1 MPGEVTDGV
10 ATALDPNTPGAGG
23 VPAGIQHRIGGYRI
37 LERLGEGG
45 MGVVFKAEQR
55 HPRRLV
61 ALKVIRPMLV
71 GGSSLRRFEHEAE
84 ALGRLQHPGIAR
96 IYEAGTFNT
105 GCGPQPFFAMEL
117 VRGRPLI
124 DHARAAALSTRQKL
138 QLLATVCDVVHY
150 AHQQGV
156 IHRDLKPGNILVD
169 DAGQPKI
176 LDFGLARLT
185 DTDLPAPSM
194 QTDAGQLVGT
204 LQYMSPEQAAGDARD
219 VDVRSD
225 VYSLGVIAYELLA
238 GRPPHPVHGRPV
250 ADAAK
255 SIRDEEPAS
264 LGSIDRQLRGDVA
277 TIVAK
282 ALEKDKDRRYASASD
297 LSADLRRYLGH
308 EPIAAR
314 PPSALYQLQKFARR
328 NKVLVGG
335 AAAVLLALVLGLV
348 GTGWQALR
356 ATRAQSEA
364 RRAEGATREKLRE
377 ASLARARAERWS
389 ALPGRRFSGL
399 AALREAAAVRGGVD
413 VRNEVIACLGILDIR
428 PLRQWEGL
436 AENTTSL
443 AFDAGLTRY
452 ARGDANGD
460 VSVRRV
466 SDDSEIAL
474 LPGDGRTAWIV
485 QFSPDGT
492 KLATKC
498 HNSGAVS
505 VRVWHLPL
513 EAGAV
518 DPAPSPLPRFPRQP
532 QDAVAGLSSG
542 VSRLADAVGAL
553 AAGKARDAGA
563 KQARLVDLGDVPGD
577 VQFDFH
583 PGGRVLAVSQYPKT
597 VRFYDADT
605 GHVLGSLRT
614 AAEPGVPRFSP
625 DGKQLAVPT
634 TTGGDVQVFDAEAG
648 TPVRTLRHPQRV
660 YLMSWHPGGKRL
672 AAACHDRNVYVWDV
686 ERGTSVVHAAH
697 MSSVTQVS
705 FSNGGDLLASFGWDN
720 VLRLW
725 HADANGRG
733 GSTPI
738 IRLDGA
744 GLLGAG
750 RFGPDDR
757 TLAYTTHGRQLTL
770 WEVAPATV
778 CRTFFPLP
786 GQDGETRAAA
796 VSPDGRLL
804 AAANTGGVAL
814 WDLSNRR
821 PVGWI
826 PGGTN
831 SVAFD
836 RTAARLITTGD
847 RGARVWPY
855 EYDDAAGAVR
865 FGEPAAPPDMDLRHA
880 GRPIPFAYA
889 ALATHRGRLAATVG
903 SLIRVVDLERQ
914 GHSQFDYRI
923 PGANRVAISPDGQWV
938 AAATT
943 RQKQDGKVVVA
954 KVSPTLPGRGG
965 EVIRIEPTDQAAVTF
980 SPAGDVLVVA
990 SPPFFRLYEVGSWRL
1005 LRTIAVEGS
1014 GQREVAFSPD
1024 GQILALSATPSRVR
1038 LIRPSTGEEL
1048 ATIPGASALCFSDD
1062 GRWLVTTT
1070 DGTFTVQA
1078 WDLHEVRRELKGMGL
1093 DW

>member
-1 MPGEVTDGV
+1 MPGDVADVVTTGWFTD
-10 ATALDPNTPGAGG
+10 TPGADGAPG
-23 VPAGIQHRIGGYRI
+23 SQHRVGGY
-37 LERLGEGG
+37 LLMERLGEGG

-96 IYEAGTFNT
+96 IYEAGTFDT

-117 VRGRPLI
+117 VRGRSLI
-124 DHARAAALSTRQKL
+124 DYARAAGLSTRQKL

-194 QTDAGQLVGT
+194 QTGAGQLVGT

-238 GRPPHPVHGRPV
+238 GRPPHPVHGRSV
-250 ADAAK
+250 ADAAR
-255 SIRDEEPAS
+255 SIRDEEPAP

-282 ALEKDKDRRYASASD
+282 ALEKDKERRYASASD
-297 LSADLRRYLGH
+297 LSADLRRYLAH
-308 EPIAAR
+308 EPIGAR
-314 PPSALYQLQKFARR
+314 PPSALYQFRKFARR
-328 NKVLVGG
+328 NKVLVGAG
-335 AAAVLLALVLGLV
+335 AAVLLALVLGLV

-356 ATRAQSEA
+356 ATRAESEA
-364 RRAEGATREKLRE
+364 RRAEGEAREKLRE

-389 ALPGRRFSGL
+389 ALPGRRFNGL

-428 PLRQWEGL
+428 PARRWDGV
-436 AENTTSL
+436 AESTTALVFEAS
-443 AFDAGLTRY
+443 LTRY

-466 SDDSEIAL
+466 SDDSEIAR
-474 LPGDGRTAWIV
+474 LPGDGRSAWIV

-492 KLATKC
+492 KIATKC

-505 VRVWHLPL
+505 VRIWHLPR
-513 EAGAV
+513 EAGAAE
-518 DPAPSPLPRFPRQP
+518 PAPSPLPQFPRQP

-553 AAGKARDAGA
+553 AAGKVADAGA
-563 KQARLVDLGDVPGD
+563 EQARLVDLGDLPGD
-577 VQFDFH
+577 VQLDFH
-583 PGGRVLAVSQYPKT
+583 PGGRVLAVSQYPRT

-605 GHVLGSLRT
+605 GAVLGSLRT
-614 AAEPGVPRFSP
+614 GGEPGVPRFSP
-625 DGKQLAVPT
+625 DGRQLAVPST
-634 TTGGDVQVFDAEAG
+634 SGGDLQVFDAEAG

-660 YLMSWHPGGKRL
+660 YLTSWHPGGKRL

-686 ERGTSVVHAAH
+686 ERGTSVAHAGH
-697 MSSVTQVS
+697 MSSVIQVA

-725 HADANGRG
+725 HAEANGRG

-744 GLLGAG
+744 GLPGHA
-750 RFGPDDR
+750 RFGPGDG
-757 TLAYTTHGRQLTL
+757 TLAYTTHGRQVTL
-770 WEVAPATV
+770 WEVALPTV
-778 CRTFFPLP
+778 CRTFFPRP

-796 VSPDGRLL
+796 VSPDGRLI

-814 WDLSNRR
+814 WDLSTRR
-821 PVGWI
+821 PAGWI

-836 RTAARLITTGD
+836 RAGHLITSGD
-847 RGARVWPY
+847 RGVRVWPY
-855 EYDDAAGAVR
+855 EYDAAAGTVR
-865 FGEPAAPPDMDLRHA
+865 IGEPAAPPEMDLRHA

-889 ALATHRGRLAATVG
+889 ALAAGRGRLAATVG
-903 SLIRVVDLERQ
+903 SILRVVDLERQ
-914 GHSQFDYRI
+914 GHSRFDYKL

-938 AAATT
+938 AAATN

-954 KVSPTLPGRGG
+954 KVSPTPPGRGG
-965 EVIRIEPTDQAAVTF
+965 ELVRIEPTDQAAVTF

-1005 LRTIAVEGS
+1005 LRTVAVEGS

-1024 GQILALSATPSRVR
+1024 GQMLALSATPSRVR
-1038 LIRPSTGEEL
+1038 LIRHSTGEEL
-1048 ATIPGASALCFSDD
+1048 ATLPGASALCFSDD

-1078 WDLHEVRRELKGMGL
+1078 WDLHEVRRELRGMGL